1 MKAVKE
7 ETINELAIALSQ
19 TNMSDLIILY
29 DELFDVFEEL
39 VEITGSEHMAYEFLL
54 LKELEKLQEF

>member
-1 MKAVKE
+1 MRYLKA
-7 ETINELAIALSQ
+7 LL
-19 TNMSDLIILY
+19 D
-29 DELFDVFEEL
+29 DLFDKEFAEL